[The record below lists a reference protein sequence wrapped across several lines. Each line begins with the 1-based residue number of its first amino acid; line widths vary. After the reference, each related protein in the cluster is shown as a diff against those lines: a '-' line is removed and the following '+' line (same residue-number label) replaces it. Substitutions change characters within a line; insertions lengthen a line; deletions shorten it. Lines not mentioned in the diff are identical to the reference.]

1 MVHSDGPVRASSTG
15 PLDGWEGDRGAPSNP
30 HAGARAEPLPA
41 VSSDSATD
49 SGAAA
54 GSHPAPVIHEWTAET
69 SSTNDRLVAL
79 LESGVDVPDF
89 AVVGT
94 DHQFAGRGRLDRTWT
109 VPPGRALTCSVP
121 VRVPAGTP
129 ASALGWLPVV
139 TGLAVRAALAEAGVA
154 SQLKWPNDVLVDGR
168 KICGILARVVTHD
181 GGMTVVI
188 GTGVNVALT
197 AEDLREG
204 GVPEGAATSVLLEGG
219 RVDRAALLGSLVG
232 HLRRVV
238 TAVFAE
244 GSSFSD
250 GATAA
255 EARAAMV
262 TLGAA
267 VRVHLPGGDELVGTA
282 VDLDEHANLL
292 VRPDSAT
299 GERDIVPVAAGDVVH
314 VRPV

>member
-1 MVHSDGPVRASSTG
+1 M
-15 PLDGWEGDRGAPSNP
+15 
-30 HAGARAEPLPA
+30 
-41 VSSDSATD
+41 
-49 SGAAA
+49 
-54 GSHPAPVIHEWTAET
+54 HPAPVIHEWTSET

-94 DHQFAGRGRLDRTWT
+94 DHQTAGRGRLDRTWT

-121 VRVPAGTP
+121 VRVPVGTP

-139 TGLAVRAALAEAGVA
+139 TGLAVRAALAEAGVD

-168 KICGILARVVTHD
+168 KICGILARVVAHD
-181 GGMTVVI
+181 GGMTVVV

-197 AEDLREG
+197 AEDLSEG
-204 GVPEGAATSVLLEGG
+204 GVPEGAATSVLLEDGQ
-219 RVDRAALLGSLVG
+219 VDRSALLGSLVG
-232 HLRRVV
+232 HLRRTV

-244 GSSFSD
+244 GSAFTD
-250 GATAA
+250 GTTAA
-255 EARAAMV
+255 EARAAIV

-292 VRPDSAT
+292 VRPDGVT
-299 GERDIVPVAAGDVVH
+299 DPQDTVRVAAGDVVH